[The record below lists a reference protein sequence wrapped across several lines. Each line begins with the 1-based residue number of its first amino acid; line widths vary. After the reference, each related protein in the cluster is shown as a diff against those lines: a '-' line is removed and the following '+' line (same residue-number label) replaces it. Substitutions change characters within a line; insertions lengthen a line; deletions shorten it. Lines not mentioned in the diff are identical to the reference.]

1 MCELF
6 RVKQRFK
13 RGAIK
18 VRLFRSDIQN
28 RATLLVGFFGNISRF
43 EITNDRIQGGDENR
57 VFSQGFFQ
65 IVMTNFKGCD
75 GFIGERMA
83 GICQ

>member
-1 MCELF
+1 MGNPTLCELF

-57 VFSQGFFQ
+57 VLAKAFS
-65 IVMTNFKGCD
+65 
-75 GFIGERMA
+75 RLS
-83 GICQ
+83 